1 MTVRPWLIGLGIAA
15 LTAGCGGGAPPAP
28 TPTTPAGTGAAA
40 PSGASTAAKPAA
52 PAVAPKEPEAGPPL
66 PPATYEPKG
75 RRDPF
80 RAVTI
85 AREGGG
91 ITVSTVRLVGV
102 VDGRSGSLALV
113 EAPDG
118 IGYILKVGDALGDG
132 RVTAITATTVTF
144 AVTARGAQRATSVT
158 LRLPT
163 E

>member
-1 MTVRPWLIGLGIAA
+1 MTVRPWLIGLGVAVLA
-15 LTAGCGGGAPPAP
+15 AGCGGNAPPTPAP
-28 TPTTPAGTGAAA
+28 PSPAGTGAAA
-40 PSGASTAAKPAA
+40 PAGASAAAKPAA

-66 PPATYEPKG
+66 PPATYDVKG

-80 RAVTI
+80 APVTV

-102 VDGRSGSLALV
+102 VQGRSGPMALV

-118 IGYILKVGDALGDG
+118 IGYIVKVGDALGDG
-132 RVTAITATTVTF
+132 RVTAITATAVTF
-144 AVTARGAQRATSVT
+144 AVTARGGQRVTSMT
-158 LRLPT
+158 LRLAT

>member
-28 TPTTPAGTGAAA
+28 APPSPAGTGASV
-40 PSGASTAAKPAA
+40 PSGTGAAAR
-52 PAVAPKEPEAGPPL
+52 PAVTPKEPEAGPPL
-66 PPATYEPKG
+66 PPATYDAKG

-80 RAVTI
+80 TPVTI
-85 AREGGG
+85 AREAASL
-91 ITVSTVRLVGV
+91 TVSTARLVGV
-102 VDGRSGSLALV
+102 VQGRSGPMALV

-144 AVTARGAQRATSVT
+144 AVTARGAQKPTSVT
-158 LRLPT
+158 LRLAT